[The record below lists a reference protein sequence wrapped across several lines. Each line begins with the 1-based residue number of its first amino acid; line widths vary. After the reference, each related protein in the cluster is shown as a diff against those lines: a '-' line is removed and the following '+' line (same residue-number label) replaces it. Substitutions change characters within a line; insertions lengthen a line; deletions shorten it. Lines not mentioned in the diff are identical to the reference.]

1 MGQESAEIWTAQT
14 LLQPGR
20 FLPPTSPGDNSILT
34 ALGGVG
40 SHLAS
45 CGGAPIYGAFPSF
58 LRSVVMSK
66 IEVYSTAVCP
76 YCVAAKNLLKARGL
90 EWTEVRVDTDPSQRE
105 AMLARSGGA
114 RTVPQ
119 IFINDHHVGGFDDLA
134 AADRSGKLAQLL
146 EAEA

>member
-1 MGQESAEIWTAQT
+1 
-14 LLQPGR
+14 
-20 FLPPTSPGDNSILT
+20 
-34 ALGGVG
+34 
-40 SHLAS
+40 
-45 CGGAPIYGAFPSF
+45 
-58 LRSVVMSK
+58 MSK
-66 IEVYSTAVCP
+66 IAVYSTAVCP

-105 AMLARSGGA
+105 AMLTRSGGA

-146 EAEA
+146 EAGA